1 MAELIIIE
9 QVAYSQVLAPDYDE
23 LLASLHLVE
32 NFKHSPEDIQAVCD
46 AEGSSFYLGMVG
58 SAAVAMTTLIH
69 PVFSMG
75 HSTAIIEDVAVNR
88 SYRGNGYGLAMMDFV
103 ETEAIRLGSSRIELH
118 SSNARIEAHGL
129 YRKNGYTIFDTNLFR
144 KEL

>member
-1 MAELIIIE
+1 MTELIIIE
-9 QVAYSQVLAPDYDE
+9 QAVYNPDLALDYDE

-46 AEGSSFYLGMVG
+46 AEGSSFYLGMLGNV
-58 SAAVAMTTLIH
+58 AVAMTTLIH

-75 HSTAIIEDVAVNR
+75 HRTAIIEDVAVNR
-88 SYRGNGYGLAMMDFV
+88 NYRGNGFGLAMMDFI
-103 ETEAIRLGSSRIELH
+103 ETEAIRLGSNRIELH
-118 SSNARIEAHGL
+118 SGNARKEAHGL
-129 YRKNGYTIFDTNLFR
+129 YRKTGFEVFDTNLFR